1 MNECMW
7 MIADPSMP
15 LTDLTLELMQMGV
28 PGSEA
33 LPWQDKML
41 HAALS
46 TVGQL
51 LKLTISQFEEASG
64 STLSPFSARTLG
76 VCLGSVGSP
85 HVFAPDPPKPSAP
98 SFVHPLI
105 PVLPDDIRDQ
115 LETQGMPLP
124 PASESMA
131 KIEPIKGGTLLAVAE
146 MLEER
151 RTYMYPDSYFPP
163 ITFDKYHHSIPRGD
177 DKALRKLI
185 VQEISEVCGDLYPNM
200 NERGVILPAIEQ
212 FVGVPA
218 TGGHWDN
225 WRIDIA
231 GITKKHKGAA
241 VSDLEKA
248 RRAPAAYGVSGR
260 RVPDRMRPTRPR
272 RSMAAPPS
280 AYLAGG
286 FSAVLHSSSADA
298 GTNVTGTAH
307 RPQGEGTLPRTNI
320 ALGTRL
326 SQPSSQG
333 SPPQDS
339 PPEDHYGADQLADLD
354 NDEQMAHSVTS
365 MSAEL
370 KEKKGKEDAA
380 KTAKAAAAKAI
391 RQAKKDAKDA
401 TKAAQST
408 ARPAAKKPAAKK
420 PAAKK
425 SNAPNASQTYKRSG
439 HQSESDEESDEE
451 LESDEVRPRPIPTP
465 PRSHS
470 CTACTASR

>member
-151 RTYMYPDSYFPP
+151 RTYMYMYPDSYFPP

-307 RPQGEGTLPRTNI
+307 RPQGEGTLPRINS

-354 NDEQMAHSVTS
+354 NDEQMADSVTS
-365 MSAEL
+365 MSAAL

-420 PAAKK
+420 
-425 SNAPNASQTYKRSG
+425 SNAPNASKTYKRSG

>member
-28 PGSEA
+28 PSSEA
-33 LPWQDKML
+33 FAWQDKMQR
-41 HAALS
+41 AALS
-46 TVGQL
+46 TVDQL

-64 STLSPFSARTLG
+64 STLSPFSTKTLG

-98 SFVHPLI
+98 PFVHP
-105 PVLPDDIRDQ
+105 PVLPDDIRTT
-115 LETQGMPLP
+115 LEMRGMPLP
-124 PASESMA
+124 EYMPLPRASESMV
-131 KIEPIKGGTLLAVAE
+131 KTEPPKGGTLLAVAE

-177 DKALRKLI
+177 DKGLRKLI
-185 VQEISEVCGDLYPNM
+185 VQEVEEMCGDLYPNM

-225 WRIDIA
+225 WRIEIA

-248 RRAPAAYGVSGR
+248 RRTPATYGVSGR

-280 AYLAGG
+280 AYLALGYPPP
-286 FSAVLHSSSADA
+286 SAALQADA
-298 GTNVTGTAH
+298 GTNVTGTSH
-307 RPQGEGTLPRTNI
+307 RPQGEGTLPRINS
-320 ALGTRL
+320 ALGTRPR
-326 SQPSSQG
+326 QPSSQG
-333 SPPQDS
+333 STPQDS
-339 PPEDHYGADQLADLD
+339 PPEWEGLNDLD
-354 NDEQMAHSVTS
+354 NEEQMAESVSS

-370 KEKKGKEDAA
+370 KEKKGREDAA
-380 KTAKAAAAKAI
+380 KTAKAAAAKAV
-391 RQAKKDAKDA
+391 RQAKRDAK
-401 TKAAQST
+401 KAAQSADSAAHS
-408 ARPAAKKPAAKK
+408 ARPAAKK

-425 SNAPNASQTYKRSG
+425 SNAPNASQTYKKSG
-439 HQSESDEESDEE
+439 HQAESDEE
-451 LESDEVRPRPIPTP
+451 LEADSEADEVRPRPIPTP